1 VTGPVPSPGAASGPA
16 PGADRLQA
24 AFAVLGFSIA
34 LGTGQLALPLLA
46 LAAGYDAAVV
56 GVFAA
61 ISAVA
66 QVGFRLA
73 LPWLLRR
80 VPDRRLM
87 TAACLMIVSSYAVL
101 LGSTALV
108 AFVVAQLLQGSAR
121 ALFWTSSQTHAV
133 RGPGAS
139 VVSLARVQLVGN
151 IGTLT
156 GPAVAGVLSGISLD
170 LALVLGIAT
179 GSVGTAFSLAT
190 HHLDPFARE
199 RRQTGQGRIWRRDGV
214 DVGCWASFTAGG
226 WRALLGSY
234 FPVVLTAA
242 GLGPSAVGAIIA
254 LADAASFG
262 AAAVLSRWTLGATR
276 TVIEVSVLATVAG
289 VVGMPLVAGQPILAA
304 LVITI
309 GGAGAGMLLTM
320 GPAIASDAVGPDE
333 RGDAIAAAGT
343 FRAGALFATPAA
355 IAASLAVVSL
365 PIGVGLAGVMLGLPT
380 LASGLRSRH
389 GRVGVG

>member
-1 VTGPVPSPGAASGPA
+1 MGSAPE
-16 PGADRLQA
+16 PGADRAQA

-46 LAAGYDAAVV
+46 LAAGYDAAAV

-61 ISAVA
+61 ISAIA

-87 TAACLMIVSSYAVL
+87 TAACLMIVASYTVL
-101 LGSTALV
+101 LASTVLV
-108 AFVVAQLLQGSAR
+108 AFVAAQLLQGSAR

-133 RGPGAS
+133 RGPEAS
-139 VVSLARVQLVGN
+139 VASLARVQLVGN

-179 GSVGTAFSLAT
+179 GSIGTGFSLAT
-190 HHLDPFARE
+190 HHLAPFAKE
-199 RRQTGQGRIWRRDGV
+199 RRENGMGRVWRREGV

-242 GLGPSAVGAIIA
+242 GLGPTAVGAIIA
-254 LADAASFG
+254 LADGASFA
-262 AAAVLSRWTLGATR
+262 AAAVLSRWTPSATR
-276 TVIEVSVLATVAG
+276 LVVELSVLATVGG
-289 VVGMPLVAGQPILAA
+289 VVGLPFVAGQPILASV
-304 LVITI
+304 VIVI
-309 GGAGAGMLLTM
+309 GGGGAGLLLTL
-320 GPAIASDAVGPDE
+320 GPAIASDAVEPDE

-355 IAASLAVVSL
+355 IAGTLAVVSL
-365 PIGVGLAGVMLGLPT
+365 PIGVALAGILLGLPT
-380 LASGLRSRH
+380 LASGLRSRY
-389 GRVGVG
+389 GNVQVG